1 MPDGGWYER
10 HLLPYLLEWAC
21 GARPVRRLRDQVVPL
36 AAGRVLEVGIGT
48 GLNLR
53 HYDRS
58 RVTSV
63 TGLDPALHLHER
75 ARRRG
80 RRAGMELDLVG
91 LPAERFDAGATR
103 FDTVVMTFTL
113 CTLPEPK
120 VALGILHRVLRAEG
134 RLVFCE
140 HGRAP
145 DAGVARWQTRLTPLW
160 RKVAGGCHLDRD
172 ILGLIRAGGF
182 ECREPHTLYLP
193 GPRPFTYT
201 TWGVATPA

>member
-1 MPDGGWYER
+1 
-10 HLLPYLLEWAC
+10 
-21 GARPVRRLRDQVVPL
+21 VRRLRDQVVPL
-36 AAGRVLEVGIGT
+36 AAGHVLEVGVGT

-58 RVTSV
+58 KITSV
-63 TGLDPALHLHER
+63 TGLDPAVHLQER

-80 RRAGMELDLVG
+80 RRAGIDLDFVG
-91 LPAERFDAGATR
+91 LPAERFEAADAR
-103 FDTVVMTFTL
+103 FDTVLMTYTL
-113 CTLPEPK
+113 CSLENPMTSLG
-120 VALGILHRVLRAEG
+120 VMRRALRPEG

-145 DAGVARWQTRLTPLW
+145 DPGVSRWQMRLTPVW

-172 ILGLIRAGGF
+172 VLALLREGGF
-182 ECREPHTLYLP
+182 ACREPRTLYLP

-201 TWGVATPA
+201 TWGIATPA